1 MEDAHSGTVTGRFE
15 GSKGIVCRYPQGGK
29 KLAGALVEKSG
40 GGEQCKTLGCIPGL
54 TRWLMSATG
63 VMVSQLVYS
72 RCVRS

>member
-40 GGEQCKTLGCIPGL
+40 GGGSSVKPLVVFL
-54 TRWLMSATG
+54 
-63 VMVSQLVYS
+63 VSPDG
-72 RCVRS
+72 